1 MNMRSAKVMD
11 KNKNPRARVP
21 VICAGIAAAAL
32 ICGVGISMNGY
43 LTGQPGMSA
52 SEVDLGG
59 SDGQGGIQIN
69 RDAYMNR
76 VALVKN
82 SDGTAKVEAFTEIT
96 EEMTA
101 LAESPAAVDTMLMP
115 EASGVKVR
123 KNTRAEIDYSN
134 TGDGYVMVRFTGN
147 SSKKLKVQVIGPK
160 TTYTYDIKPGSLF
173 STFPLSDGNGS
184 YRVVVYENTSGTMYA
199 TVLSVST
206 KVEVK
211 DEFAP
216 YLRPNQY
223 VNYENAPNTVAK
235 AKELVGGQEDF
246 LDKVGAVYEFVVNGL
261 TYDAQKANNIQSGY
275 LPELDKVLEAK
286 TGICF
291 DYASLMAGMLRSQ
304 GIPCKLVVGYAGSV
318 YHAWISIYSEETG
331 WIENAIFFDG
341 SAWQRMDPTFA
352 SSGKSSTAIL
362 EYIGDGKNYTAKYLY

>member
-1 MNMRSAKVMD
+1 MNMRSAKVMG

-32 ICGVGISMNGY
+32 ICGVGLSMNGY
-43 LTGQPGMSA
+43 FGGQPGIVA

-59 SDGQGGIQIN
+59 NGQGGIQIN
-69 RDAYMNR
+69 RDAYVDR

-82 SDGTAKVEAFTEIT
+82 GDGTAKVEAFTEIT

-147 SSKKLKVQVIGPK
+147 SSKKLKVQVIGPT
-160 TTYTYDIKPGSLF
+160 TTYTYDIKPGSSF

-235 AKELVGGQEDF
+235 AKELVDGKEDF
-246 LDKVGAVYEFVVNGL
+246 LDKVDAVYEFVVNGM
-261 TYDAQKANNIQSGY
+261 TYDAQKAMNIQPGY

-318 YHAWISIYSEETG
+318 YHAWISVYSEETG

-352 SSGKSSTAIL
+352 SSGKSSAAIL

>member
-43 LTGQPGMSA
+43 LTGQPGISA

-69 RDAYMNR
+69 RDAYVDR

-82 SDGTAKVEAFTEIT
+82 GDGTAKVEAFTEIT

-160 TTYTYDIKPGSLF
+160 TTYTYDIKPGSSF

-235 AKELVGGQEDF
+235 AKELVSGQEDF

-352 SSGKSSTAIL
+352 SSGKSSAAIL